1 MKSQIVCLAIFVVSI
16 AIVYGQYFSAPEG
29 RITIGRL
36 GKRTNRI
43 SLIDIN
49 NSKESFVS
57 DDESYSNED
66 LYRSQNQLK
75 DYNLPSDSS
84 EDLKRRFLKKVILK
98 LQKSYRP

>member
-1 MKSQIVCLAIFVVSI
+1 MKNQVVCLTIFVVSI
-16 AIVYGQYFSAPEG
+16 AVVCSQYFSAPEV

-36 GKRTNRI
+36 GKRINRI

-49 NSKESFVS
+49 NSKENFVT

-66 LYRSQNQLK
+66 MYGSQNQLK

-84 EDLKRRFLKKVILK
+84 E
-98 LQKSYRP
+98 